1 MFTKSRPL
9 QLDAYLESLYRY
21 FPSELIQ
28 TYIIY
33 KVELFNEEYKKL
45 FQKHSG
51 SIVINESDFHS
62 DFLGILNRV
71 NTKYILFGIDDVVY
85 FDSVDYEMIDR
96 AFSEFADKIFGF
108 SLRFGNDSL
117 DISSDPIEQR
127 IVADQNVYSLN
138 WTEGHTPKTRYPFE
152 LCATIY
158 PATLVKMII
167 NSMMSNSVLVKSLF
181 SPGSFLI
188 KILSKVLSSRSI
200 LKFFGYFF
208 SPNTLESWSCRWCQ
222 NHSNKL
228 PGFLFF
234 QKQCASAIQVNMVN
248 MSTLDDKFQED
259 DEYTVEVL
267 ANKYRQGYTFDF
279 DYLTRNKPT
288 GTHCGT
294 EYFKLVQDKAVCAPE
309 VDRK

>member
-1 MFTKSRPL
+1 M
-9 QLDAYLESLYRY
+9 
-21 FPSELIQ
+21 
-28 TYIIY
+28 
-33 KVELFNEEYKKL
+33 
-45 FQKHSG
+45 
-51 SIVINESDFHS
+51 SD
-62 DFLGILNRV
+62 GIL
-71 NTKYILFGIDDVVY
+71 
-85 FDSVDYEMIDR
+85 
-96 AFSEFADKIFGF
+96 A
-108 SLRFGNDSL
+108 
-117 DISSDPIEQR
+117 
-127 IVADQNVYSLN
+127 
-138 WTEGHTPKTRYPFE
+138 
-152 LCATIY
+152 
-158 PATLVKMII
+158 
-167 NSMMSNSVLVKSLF
+167 KSLF

-188 KILSKVLSSRSI
+188 KLLSKVLSPRSI
-200 LKFFGYFF
+200 LKYFGYFF

-222 NHSNKL
+222 NHSDKL

-234 QKQCASAIQVNMVN
+234 KNQCASAIQVNMVN